1 MGDKDLALIEKEIR
15 QIISEWLEIKEE
27 IIKSES
33 KLSDDLGIDSFGF
46 VELVFEVKD
55 KYGVEITDQDSKSM
69 ARVKDVV
76 NYIYTKTKEN

>member
-1 MGDKDLALIEKEIR
+1 MGDKDQALIEKEIR
-15 QIISEWLEIKEE
+15 QIISERLEIKEE

-33 KLSDDLGIDSFGF
+33 KLRDDLGIDSFGF